1 MTRRQF
7 EALVE
12 RALRRL
18 PGKFKDKLAN
28 IAVVVEDRPDEATL
42 AELGIE
48 PPDTLYGLYRG
59 VDLTH
64 RDSSYGNVL
73 PDTVTIY
80 QEPIEEDCADQREM
94 AELIRDTV
102 AHEVG
107 HYFGLDDETME
118 RIEGSDL

>member
-12 RALRRL
+12 KSLRRL
-18 PGKFKDKLAN
+18 PHPFKTKLAN
-28 IAVVVEDRPDEATL
+28 IVVVVEAWPDEATL
-42 AELGIE
+42 DEMGIE

-64 RDSSYGNVL
+64 RDSTYANVL

-80 QEPIEEDCADQREM
+80 QGPIEEDCESEEEM
-94 AELIRDTV
+94 AEVVRETV
-102 AHEVG
+102 VHEIG

-118 RIEGSDL
+118 RIEESDD